1 MPGDGELRMT
11 VNGRRPRIGLT
22 TDPSYPVGEYEAAIR
37 AAGGEPVVLMP
48 ASGADLMALDGIVFS
63 GGEDVDPARYGQPPH
78 ARTEIAARERDA
90 FEADL
95 MRDAMQRGL
104 PTLAI
109 CRGVQVANVAFGGTL
124 HQHVPDTFGDA
135 VPHQPQAGGATFRG
149 VIDAHRVAI
158 EPASR
163 LAVLTGVSIATGSRH
178 HQALDRVAAPF
189 HVVARTP
196 DGVIEAIEP
205 DAACPFW
212 LGVQWHPESTV
223 ALDGGASAALFSG
236 LVEASRSERGT

>member
-1 MPGDGELRMT
+1 MT
-11 VNGRRPRIGLT
+11 ANERRPRIGLT
-22 TDPSYPVGEYEAAIR
+22 TDSSNPVGEYEAAIR
-37 AAGGEPVVLMP
+37 AAGGDPVVLMR
-48 ASGADLMALDGIVFS
+48 ASGADLAALDGIVFS
-63 GGEDVDPARYGQPPH
+63 GGEDVDPARYGQPRH
-78 ARTEIAARERDA
+78 TQTQIAAPERDA

-95 MRDAMQRGL
+95 ARDAMYRGL
-104 PTLAI
+104 PALAI
-109 CRGVQVANVAFGGTL
+109 CRGVQIANVAFGGTL

-149 VIDAHRVAI
+149 LIDAHRVAI

-163 LAVLTGVSIATGSRH
+163 LAELTGVSIVTGSRH

-196 DGVIEAIEP
+196 DGVIEAIEL
-205 DAACPFW
+205 DRARVFW

-223 ALDGGASAALFSG
+223 ALDGGASAALFSA